1 MSNTDGRKA
10 TEPRERTAA
19 ALWEEMFGPESPPL
33 ALEDDGAA
41 DVFPEITVDES
52 PDRGPNA
59 CELVAAPTDDLTAD
73 TRAERGGPSRRL
85 TTYTLEKADAILGA
99 LRALPPKDPSQR
111 RLDKQAVIRH
121 LVDEITALQKRGY
134 TLEEVAAALT
144 GRGLGITCPTLKNYL
159 QRIRRASA
167 GAAPKGRARSD
178 LPLVLRGRI
187 RG

>member
-1 MSNTDGRKA
+1 
-10 TEPRERTAA
+10 
-19 ALWEEMFGPESPPL
+19 MFGPESPPV

-52 PDRGPNA
+52 PEPGPSARG
-59 CELVAAPTDDLTAD
+59 LVEAATDDLTAD
-73 TRAERGGPSRRL
+73 ARTERSGPSRRH

-99 LRALPPKDPSQR
+99 LRELPPKDPSQR

-167 GAAPKGRARSD
+167 GGARKARARAD